1 MNKTKLPPPAI
12 VLTLDAHGGATR
24 EQRLYG
30 GVLEARFLNVT
41 GRWASSGTDAAP
53 LLTWENHD
61 QAEACAETAS
71 RSRNRPVRV
80 YSVTGARYGAFA
92 TYGEHHAA
100 ALLGYLPYATAAAR
114 KLEGERKRLMGYAR
128 VMLAGI
134 TEPHDADKMMAAM
147 KQEAH
152 RLRDAGIGGGSWLSA
167 AQGLTGK
174 KALDVFQRIID
185 GELECDAGL
194 TPETIW
200 QAIQIG
206 HVLSSRR

>member
-1 MNKTKLPPPAI
+1 MNEIKQSKTAI

-53 LLTWENHD
+53 LLTWESHEE
-61 QAEACAETAS
+61 AETCAETAS
-71 RSRNRPVRV
+71 RSRSRPVRV
-80 YSVTGARYGAFA
+80 YSVKGARYGVFA
-92 TYGEHHAA
+92 SYGKQHAS
-100 ALLGYLPYATAAAR
+100 ALFGYLPYSAAAAR
-114 KLEGERKRLMGYAR
+114 KLEGERKRLMGYAS

-134 TEPHDADKMMAAM
+134 TESQDADKMVAAM

-194 TPETIW
+194 TPEAIW

-206 HVLSSRR
+206 HALSSRR